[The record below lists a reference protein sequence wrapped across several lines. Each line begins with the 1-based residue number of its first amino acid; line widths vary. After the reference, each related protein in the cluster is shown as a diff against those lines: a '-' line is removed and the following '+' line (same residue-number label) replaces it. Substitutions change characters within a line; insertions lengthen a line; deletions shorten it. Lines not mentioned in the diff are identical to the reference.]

1 MARALTREEEKELRR
16 QQRREERREQRR
28 AERRARRAERDAE
41 AVIYHETRGRDR
53 SRSRSRSRSREH
65 GPSRPT
71 GRWTEEE
78 RRQGW
83 LLTRSTQWAANG
95 RVRIDDKAGFLERGA
110 AWLEWWKARS
120 ASEEIATSERK
131 AFMERMYDLATSHG
145 HVCGKWMVF
154 APVSVVDAL
163 WADIVEANV
172 AGRLGGCCKVCAH
185 NRVSDTHL
193 ICVYCRDFNDVRECQ
208 RVLYNLHNICA
219 SHGVRII
226 ANFKADFLTAL
237 GVYKSASP
245 NVQCTFTLRELRLV
259 KEWPNRRL
267 KRILD
272 NLKRQV
278 RMLEAQR
285 DEEERAMTPVRTRTR
300 SRSRPNRS

>member
-1 MARALTREEEKELRR
+1 MARALTREEEKEVRR
-16 QQRREERREQRR
+16 QQRREERRELRR
-28 AERRARRAERDAE
+28 AERRARRAERRATE
-41 AVIYHETRGRDR
+41 AALYQERRR
-53 SRSRSRSRSREH
+53 SRSRSRSRDRDR
-65 GPSRPT
+65 GMSRPT

-83 LLTRSTQWAANG
+83 LLTRSAEWAANG
-95 RVRIDDKAGFLERGA
+95 RVRIDDKSGFLERGT
-110 AWLEWWKARS
+110 AWLEWWKQRAS
-120 ASEEIATSERK
+120 AEELATSERK
-131 AFMERMYDLATSHG
+131 AFMERLYELATSHG

-154 APVSVVDAL
+154 APLSVADAL

-172 AGRLGGCCKVCAH
+172 AGKLGGCCKVCAH

-219 SHGVRII
+219 AHGVRII

-245 NVQCTFTLRELRLV
+245 NVSCAFTLRELRLV

-272 NLKRQV
+272 NLKRHV
-278 RMLEAQR
+278 RQLEAER
-285 DEEERAMTPVRTRTR
+285 DGDDRAVVSR
-300 SRSRPNRS
+300 SRSRSRARRM